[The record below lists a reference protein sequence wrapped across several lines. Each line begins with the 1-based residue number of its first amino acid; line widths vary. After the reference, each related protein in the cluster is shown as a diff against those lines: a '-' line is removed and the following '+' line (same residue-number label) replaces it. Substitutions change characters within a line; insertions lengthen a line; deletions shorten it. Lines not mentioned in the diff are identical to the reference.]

1 MLIHRT
7 QRAEAVRF
15 RTSLVV
21 ILLLAMLMTGCD
33 RAGHESSPD
42 SDATRPLKPGPDPH
56 SFANYDSVRVEH
68 LALDLSVD
76 FDQRRLNGH
85 VVLDLDHAHENAR
98 RLVLD
103 TRDLTIEDVNRVGA
117 DGALE
122 PLSWQLAPPDA
133 NQPWMGAPLVIAM
146 GSDVQRVRVDY
157 STSPE
162 AYGLQWLDGR
172 QTTSGQP
179 FLFSQSQPVFARTWV
194 PLQDTPAVR
203 YTFDA
208 TLRVPS
214 ELLALMGAAGNA
226 TSLAD
231 DGVYSFTMPQPIPSY
246 LMALAVGRLEFEATG
261 PRSGVYAEP
270 SALEAA
276 AWEFAELEPM
286 IEAGEDL
293 YGPYRWDRYDLLI
306 LPPSF
311 PFGGMENPRLSFITP
326 TVIAGDRSLTAL
338 IAHELAHSWS
348 GNLVTNAAWR
358 DLWLNEGFTTYFEN
372 RIVEALYGP
381 RRAEMEATLDY
392 EGLKAELADLEPAE
406 QLLARD
412 LAGQDPEEA
421 FTGIP
426 YDKGRLFLEWLEA
439 RVGRERLDAFL
450 REYFDTFAF
459 ESIRTGDFVDW
470 LDRHVVEP
478 SGDALSMDEVRAWIH
493 EPGLPEFAVLPASDA
508 FERVDEW
515 RRRWLDGEIALEEIP
530 SDDWTVSEWRQFL
543 LGMGGVLKLEQMRAL
558 DQAFALTDT
567 GNVEILYLWLVRAV
581 ETRYEPGIERL
592 ERFLLEVGRNKFTRP
607 LYEKLAAT
615 DWGRDWAIE
624 VYRRARPGYHPMTRG
639 AAEQALGIE
648 GESTDG

>member
-1 MLIHRT
+1 MRI
-7 QRAEAVRF
+7 
-15 RTSLVV
+15 
-21 ILLLAMLMTGCD
+21 G
-33 RAGHESSPD
+33 
-42 SDATRPLKPGPDPH
+42 
-56 SFANYDSVRVEH
+56 H
-68 LALDLSVD
+68 LALDLHVD
-76 FDQRRLNGH
+76 FDRRRLNGH
-85 VVLDLDHAHENAR
+85 VVLDLERVDPDAR

-103 TRDLTIEDVNRVGA
+103 TRDLTIQDIHQVGP

-122 PLSWQLAPPDA
+122 PLSWHLAPDNPDA
-133 NQPWMGAPLVIAM
+133 PWMGSPLIVALAPETL
-146 GSDVQRVRVDY
+146 RVRIDY
-157 STSPE
+157 SSSPE
-162 AYGLQWLDGR
+162 AYGLQWLDER

-208 TLRVPS
+208 TLRVPKT
-214 ELLALMGAAGNA
+214 LLALMGAAGNA

-231 DGVYSFTMPQPIPSY
+231 DGVYSFNMPQPIPSY
-246 LMALAVGRLEFEATG
+246 LMALAVGRLEFAATG

-270 SALEAA
+270 SRLEAA

-293 YGPYRWDRYDLLI
+293 YGRYRWDRYDLLI

-372 RIVEALYGP
+372 RIVEVLYSE
-381 RRAEMEATLDY
+381 RRAEMEATLDVQ
-392 EGLKAELADLEPAE
+392 GLKAELIDLEPSA
-406 QLLARD
+406 QILARD
-412 LAGQDPEEA
+412 LVGQDPEEA

-439 RVGRERLDAFL
+439 RVGRERFDGFL
-450 REYFDTFAF
+450 REYFDAFAF
-459 ESIRTGDFVDW
+459 ESIRTEDFIGW
-470 LDRHVVEP
+470 LEQHLVGP
-478 SGDALSMDEVRAWIH
+478 AGDALTMDEVRTWVF

-515 RRRWLDGEIALEEIP
+515 RRRWLDDDVGLDQVP
-530 SDDWTVSEWRQFL
+530 TDDWTVSEWRQFL
-543 LGMGGVLKLEQMRAL
+543 LGLGDILTLEQMSEL
-558 DQAFALTDT
+558 DQAFELTST
-567 GNVEILYLWLVRAV
+567 GNVEILYLWLVRSI
-581 ETRYEPGIERL
+581 ETRYPPGIERL
-592 ERFLLEVGRNKFTRP
+592 ERFLLEVGRNKFIRP
-607 LYEKLAAT
+607 LYEELAAT
-615 DWGRDWAIE
+615 DWGLDWAVEI
-624 VYRRARPGYHPMTRG
+624 YRRARPGYHPMTRG
-639 AAEQALGIE
+639 AA
-648 GESTDG
+648 